1 MTIDELANLLS
12 VLDSQTS
19 SVYQEIDAQLLA
31 AAENISVV
39 QFGRLCHGQTTQQD
53 KEGNQSSRLPKFFEA
68 METKVSD
75 WLNEGRISLDDMA
88 SILGAYQGSNISSAP
103 ELLVELENYT
113 IKNFQRLSSNQAAN
127 IIINHNKK
135 M

>member
-1 MTIDELANLLS
+1 
-12 VLDSQTS
+12 
-19 SVYQEIDAQLLA
+19 
-31 AAENISVV
+31 
-39 QFGRLCHGQTTQQD
+39 
-53 KEGNQSSRLPKFFEA
+53 

-88 SILGAYQGSNISSAP
+88 SILGTYQGSNISSAP

-135 M
+135 MQSAELTEICEKRVANGYAQIIE

>member
-1 MTIDELANLLS
+1 
-12 VLDSQTS
+12 
-19 SVYQEIDAQLLA
+19 
-31 AAENISVV
+31 
-39 QFGRLCHGQTTQQD
+39 
-53 KEGNQSSRLPKFFEA
+53 

-113 IKNFQRLSSNQAAN
+113 IKSFQRLSSNQAAN

-135 M
+135 MQSAELTEICEKRVANGYAQIIE

>member
-1 MTIDELANLLS
+1 
-12 VLDSQTS
+12 
-19 SVYQEIDAQLLA
+19 
-31 AAENISVV
+31 
-39 QFGRLCHGQTTQQD
+39 
-53 KEGNQSSRLPKFFEA
+53 

-88 SILGAYQGSNISSAP
+88 SILSAYQGSNSPSAT

-135 M
+135 MQSAELTEICEKRVANGYAQIID